1 LGRDDRF
8 GLAKDDWV
16 EIVDDDLVLQTELS
30 ICSRL
35 S

>member
-1 LGRDDRF
+1 LRRDDRF

-16 EIVDDDLVLQTELS
+16 EIVDDVLVLQTELS